1 MFPSFIL
8 AKEIKLKKAG
18 EKQASP
24 HTLFILRDLS
34 PEKRG
39 SFFLIEG
46 DILPNQ
52 VMRGGDDAYDFCIQS
67 ESIEH
72 LGQFTLVDHQIVP
85 EGNNGGLS
93 NKVVQAI
100 NKIIPQDQVELLYF
114 FNGEQIIAANNKETM
129 RLKGVSK
136 SGDELKPKPLSKE
149 EKKECYKQT
158 EENVRDYYRQLD
170 KQSLSQRLKQLQAD
184 NEKQLESTEEN

>member
-8 AKEIKLKKAG
+8 SKEIKLKKVG

-46 DILPNQ
+46 DILPNE
-52 VMRGGDDAYDFCIQS
+52 VMRGGDDAYEFCLAS
-67 ESIEH
+67 ENIEH
-72 LGQFTLVDHQIVP
+72 LGQFNVYNYEIVP

-93 NKVVQAI
+93 SKVIAAI
-100 NKIIPQDQVELLYF
+100 NKIIPNDEIELLYF
-114 FNGEQIIAANNKETM
+114 FNAEQIIGAKNRESI
-129 RLKGVSK
+129 RIKGAEK
-136 SGDELKPKPLSKE
+136 SGDHLKPKQLTTE
-149 EKKECYKQT
+149 EKKECFQQT
-158 EENVRDYYRQLD
+158 ESNVRDYYRQMD
-170 KQSLSQRLKQLQAD
+170 KMALSQRLKQLQSE
-184 NEKQLESTEEN
+184 NPKQLQSENN